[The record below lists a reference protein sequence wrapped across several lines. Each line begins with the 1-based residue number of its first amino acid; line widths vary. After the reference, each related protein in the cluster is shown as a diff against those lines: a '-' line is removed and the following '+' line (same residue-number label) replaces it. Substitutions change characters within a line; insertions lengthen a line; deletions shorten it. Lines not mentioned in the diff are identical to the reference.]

1 MNKCEDTTTYD
12 DEVAD
17 IKYQLKLFSR
27 QWFLIGFLT
36 GIIAFIVI
44 YVLFFKFCDL
54 VMYFRALYTYFFFKK
69 H

>member
-1 MNKCEDTTTYD
+1 MNECEDTTTYD
-12 DEVAD
+12 YEVAD

-44 YVLFFKFCDL
+44 YVLSLKFCDL
-54 VMYFRALYTYFFFKK
+54 VMYL
-69 H
+69 